1 MYLIPQL
8 ECESCESLCP
18 VNGFQLFVSNNDIRK
33 MRKRTRNTKITWII
47 DLFHYPVEKQQQ
59 TST

>member
-1 MYLIPQL
+1 MDLIPQL

-33 MRKRTRNTKITWII
+33 MRKRTRNTKITWIGLI
-47 DLFHYPVEKQQQ
+47 CFIIL
-59 TST
+59 